1 MDIVKAFNSNE
12 LHTDIVIKGT
22 YESPLFRASDIGQV
36 LDISC
41 IRSVIRGFNDTEK
54 VVHTTHTLGGSQE
67 VIQIKKTNSGKVPEL
82 GL

>member
-12 LHTDIVIKGT
+12 LHTEIVIKGT

-54 VVHTTHTLGGSQE
+54 VVHSTHTPGGSGNLTP
-67 VIQIKKTNSGKVPEL
+67 IIIN
-82 GL
+82 